1 MKDSF
6 RISRRKY
13 LDTSIKSTIALS
25 VLPGLACSR
34 TLAPSDKLNIAAI
47 GVGGIGKQNLQ
58 HFTSENIVALCD
70 VDWEYAAPVFQQF
83 PQAKKFRNYRKMFDK
98 MDKSIDAVFIATPD
112 HTHAVIAAEA
122 MRRGKHVYC
131 QKPLSHSIYESRVLA
146 KLAEES
152 KVATQMGNQGHSS
165 MGVQNAIQ
173 WLQEG
178 AIGDVTHVEAWTD
191 RPLWYQGIG
200 RPSGNQPV
208 PDSLSW
214 DLFLGPA
221 KWRPY
226 NRAYT
231 PFQWRAWWDFGTGS
245 LGDMAGHVLDLP
257 FIALKLGN
265 PEYVYA
271 RTRPVTTECYPT
283 TSIVHYEFPDR
294 GTVGQIKLRPLKL
307 TFYDSGIKPPI
318 PSGLNEMNMPGADE
332 GGVILT
338 GTKGKM
344 ITNCFGCDPVIIS
357 NDSSH
362 QFTPSEPRYR
372 IVQDAVNGG
381 HEKDWLRACKEE
393 KESRTECYS
402 NFKKAAVLTELSLIG
417 NLAIRFQSFQKR
429 LKWDSDKMDIVNIN
443 DNDTV
448 EFQNIDLL
456 TGYNSYPHIERHMEK
471 INAKKTLNEM
481 IRHTY
486 RDGWEL

>member
-1 MKDSF
+1 
-6 RISRRKY
+6 
-13 LDTSIKSTIALS
+13 
-25 VLPGLACSR
+25 
-34 TLAPSDKLNIAAI
+34 
-47 GVGGIGKQNLQ
+47 
-58 HFTSENIVALCD
+58 
-70 VDWEYAAPVFQQF
+70 
-83 PQAKKFRNYRKMFDK
+83 
-98 MDKSIDAVFIATPD
+98 
-112 HTHAVIAAEA
+112 
-122 MRRGKHVYC
+122 
-131 QKPLSHSIYESRVLA
+131 
-146 KLAEES
+146 
-152 KVATQMGNQGHSS
+152 
-165 MGVQNAIQ
+165 
-173 WLQEG
+173 
-178 AIGDVTHVEAWTD
+178 
-191 RPLWYQGIG
+191 
-200 RPSGNQPV
+200 
-208 PDSLSW
+208 
-214 DLFLGPA
+214 
-221 KWRPY
+221 
-226 NRAYT
+226 
-231 PFQWRAWWDFGTGS
+231 
-245 LGDMAGHVLDLP
+245 
-257 FIALKLGN
+257 
-265 PEYVYA
+265 
-271 RTRPVTTECYPT
+271 
-283 TSIVHYEFPDR
+283 
-294 GTVGQIKLRPLKL
+294 
-307 TFYDSGIKPPI
+307 
-318 PSGLNEMNMPGADE
+318 MNMPGADE